1 MLYHELENIN
11 EAEDSKDELNH
22 IPISSPIALF
32 INTLSGDLKVFAIQW
47 DSHQGNDNIQVKIR
61 NKWETKKLT
70 YNTDTKK
77 SGWNNSKR
85 HVNINFGLTLNC
97 FCLTLK
103 PCLKP
108 LTQKV
113 HEK

>member
-70 YNTDTKK
+70 YNTDTNQSDIQRKVV
-77 SGWNNSKR
+77 GTIQNAM
-85 HVNINFGLTLNC
+85 LTL
-97 FCLTLK
+97 TSG
-103 PCLKP
+103 
-108 LTQKV
+108 
-113 HEK
+113 

>member
-61 NKWETKKLT
+61 NEGKRKNLHITLIQISLLFKEKWLEQFKT
-70 YNTDTKK
+70 
-77 SGWNNSKR
+77 
-85 HVNINFGLTLNC
+85 
-97 FCLTLK
+97 
-103 PCLKP
+103 PC
-108 LTQKV
+108 
-113 HEK
+113 